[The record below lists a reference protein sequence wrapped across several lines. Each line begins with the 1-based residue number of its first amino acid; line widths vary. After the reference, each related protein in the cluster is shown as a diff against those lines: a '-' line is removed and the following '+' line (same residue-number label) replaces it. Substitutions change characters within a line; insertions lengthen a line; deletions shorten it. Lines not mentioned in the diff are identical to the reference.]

1 MARFNLGQGR
11 AIMRRFQRKRRM
23 TSQTSG
29 HASGRTAAQV
39 LVRQLRIQGVTRVF
53 CVPGESYLA
62 VLDALKDSGIEIII
76 CRNEGGAAMMAE
88 SHGKVT
94 GLSLIHI

>member
-1 MARFNLGQGR
+1 
-11 AIMRRFQRKRRM
+11 M
-23 TSQTSG
+23 TSQASG

-39 LVRQLRIQGVTRVF
+39 LVRQLRIQGITRVF

-76 CRNEGGAAMMAE
+76 CRSEGGAAMMAE
-88 SHGKVT
+88 AHGKAT
-94 GLSLIHI
+94 GRPGI